1 MRRSQVL
8 GPASGFPTAT
18 NHDIRSI
25 CKVWI
30 FYISILPGFGEEL
43 RLVFPTLQENSSPLS
58 VMTQFLETL
67 GRKIDQADGEKAGMI
82 KGCNVMDLAHHIL
95 N

>member
-1 MRRSQVL
+1 
-8 GPASGFPTAT
+8 
-18 NHDIRSI
+18 
-25 CKVWI
+25 
-30 FYISILPGFGEEL
+30 
-43 RLVFPTLQENSSPLS
+43 
-58 VMTQFLETL
+58 MTQFLETL